1 MLTKYQA
8 TFNLSCSRT
17 QRSDAAR
24 GDDFANVVVAFHLF
38 SPNTAAL
45 KSFYDNLT
53 KYKKQSL
60 RKYFFSQIQ
69 LLTSHTRI

>member
-1 MLTKYQA
+1 MGLRVLNKYQA

-17 QRSDAAR
+17 QHSKAVRG
-24 GDDFANVVVAFHLF
+24 GDDTNIVVAFHLF
-38 SPNTAAL
+38 SPDTAAL

-60 RKYFFSQIQ
+60 
-69 LLTSHTRI
+69 